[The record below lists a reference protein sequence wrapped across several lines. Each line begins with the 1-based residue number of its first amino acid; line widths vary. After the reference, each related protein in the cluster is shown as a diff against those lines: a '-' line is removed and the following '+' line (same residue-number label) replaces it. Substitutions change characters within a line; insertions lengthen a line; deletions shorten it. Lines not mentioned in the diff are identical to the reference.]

1 MYSQGARR
9 AKATLSENGT
19 THRILRVEEDGWDIS
34 TPEAHAEVG
43 VRVQGLCCF
52 CRSSCSLSLS
62 SLAMPDPKVCEP
74 YHEPDSV
81 QWHSVFT

>member
-1 MYSQGARR
+1 MYSQGARS

-19 THRILRVEEDGWDIS
+19 THRVLRVEEDGWDVS

-52 CRSSCSLSLS
+52 LQIFSFFIAL
-62 SLAMPDPKVCEP
+62 EP
-74 YHEPDSV
+74 GDA
-81 QWHSVFT
+81 